1 MLFFTVILILVNIA
15 LTAMLV
21 FNDEIREKMRGKK

>member
-1 MLFFTVILILVNIA
+1 MLFFTVVLILVNIA

>member
-1 MLFFTVILILVNIA
+1 MLFFTIILILTNLA

-21 FNDEIREKMRGKK
+21 FNDEIRQKLKGKK